1 MFTSANNPTMDYLQD
16 SEILME
22 KDYLNDNSC
31 RRIQSLMRNNYFSR
45 LDRASLKHFQPKL
58 VPENNQSES
67 LPSIHK
73 RHPIMTKQYK
83 QILFSNKIRQE
94 NFEKEKKK
102 PKKKKQ
108 KMETEIN
115 DNLFICNN
123 EMDYRKELE
132 DNLAKGVRKAKL
144 PKIERKQLV
153 DYNALK
159 YDTRYIDSIEN
170 RFICPYLNKNKYS
183 VYTDF
188 IENKKSKIPLNFII
202 S

>member
-1 MFTSANNPTMDYLQD
+1 MFTSSNNPTMDYLQD

-67 LPSIHK
+67 LPSIKKH
-73 RHPIMTKQYK
+73 HPIMTKQYK

-94 NFEKEKKK
+94 NFEKEKKN

-108 KMETEIN
+108 RIKTEIN
-115 DNLFICNN
+115 NN
-123 EMDYRKELE
+123 ELDYRKELE
-132 DNLAKGVRKAKL
+132 ENLAKGVRKAKL
-144 PKIERKQLV
+144 PTIKRKQLV

-159 YDTRYIDSIEN
+159 YDTHYIDTIES

-183 VYTDF
+183 VYTDY